1 MLNAAVSLTPPD
13 EYQKPRFALP
23 RGACDS
29 HTHVIPESGW
39 NLVAEAT
46 YKPAPAPAAT
56 HLRMLDALGI
66 DRGGNRKSAP
76 PYSAWAMPGPMRSS
90 SGLVAK

>member
-46 YKPAPAPAAT
+46 YKPAPAPV
-56 HLRMLDALGI
+56 D
-66 DRGGNRKSAP
+66 P
-76 PYSAWAMPGPMRSS
+76 
-90 SGLVAK
+90 